1 MIIKST
7 SMDFQ
12 RKKKMKPL
20 CEKYRCRC
28 FADVKGQDL
37 AIKEIKKFISE
48 FPKKKSIVLHGQA
61 GTGKTSLA
69 HVLAG
74 ELKKEIFELNASML
88 RNRQKLDEVLKP
100 ALQQESLFSKG
111 KIILIDEVD
120 GVSGYKDRGGIG
132 ELSYLIDKTAFPIII
147 TANDIWDKKFSPI
160 RQKAHLVKL
169 ENLSYELILEIIKDI
184 GKKENLGI
192 QEDIL
197 KTIAIKSKGDV
208 RAAINDLQSV
218 GEGTKIEDLDER
230 NKEESIFNALKMIFK
245 TTNLDTNAFDSVNM
259 NLDEIFLWI
268 EENIPYEYEK
278 QDLERAYNAL
288 SIADVFR
295 GRIRKNRHYRF
306 MVYENFFLTAG
317 ISSSKTKVK
326 FNFTPYKKPTRVLKI
341 WLNNQKIAKKKSIM
355 RKYALYSHMSVKKA
369 LQRFQILKPIL
380 KKPEIWKELRLTER
394 ETEYL
399 KNLN

>member
-1 MIIKST
+1 
-7 SMDFQ
+7 
-12 RKKKMKPL
+12 MKPL